1 MSDLGLVNEDD
12 GNNNNNNRMQSS
24 EGKRA
29 DVNEVKVEA

>member
-12 GNNNNNNRMQSS
+12 GNNNNNRMQSS